1 MMRKGD
7 STPSYVGAISKA
19 RDLITKLQIR
29 EPSEIIVESIAA
41 YLGAPIRFAYLDSCD
56 GRMVRIG
63 DSALIT
69 VSQSIDSVGQQRFVI
84 AHELGHVLLHPHI
97 RQLDEVDA
105 SQTRNFNHNQSPE
118 ELEANYFAAELLMP
132 KCFMEPD
139 VRGKEPSWDLI
150 RELAKRYRTTLTS
163 TAIQFVH
170 YTKEPVFFVTT
181 VNGDR
186 KWFTPS
192 DAARDFWL
200 TETTRVHFYT
210 CAHELKKE
218 GKRNS
223 RGNVPAGAWLKGFD
237 LNGKETITEDA
248 TTPSNGDFTMS
259 LLWINEEI

>member
-1 MMRKGD
+1 MRKGD
-7 STPSYVGAISKA
+7 PTPSYVGAISKA

-41 YLGAPIRFAYLDSCD
+41 YLGAPIRYALLDSCD
-56 GRMVRIG
+56 GRMVRIA

-69 VSQSIDSVGQQRFVI
+69 VNQTIERVGQRRFVI
-84 AHELGHVLLHPHI
+84 AHELGHVLLHPYI
-97 RQLDEVDA
+97 RQLDEVDV

-139 VRGKEPSWDLI
+139 VKGKEPSWELI
-150 RELAKRYRTTLTS
+150 RDLAKRYKTTLTS

-170 YTKEPVFFVTT
+170 FTKEPVFFVTA
-181 VNGDR
+181 VNGNR
-186 KWFTPS
+186 KWFVYSEAAS
-192 DAARDFWL
+192 DFYLSDS
-200 TETTRVHFYT
+200 TKVHFYT

-223 RGNVPAGAWLKGFD
+223 RGHVPAGAWLRGFD
-237 LNGKETITEDA
+237 LDGKENITEDA
-248 TTPSNGDFTMS
+248 ITPSNGDFTMS
-259 LLWINEEI
+259 LLWIHEAI